1 MTLLVISSFIAV
13 GSLSLDKFRFDAS
26 SDTLVLDSDPSY
38 ELYEEINDRF
48 SSAEFLVIA
57 LEDDSIFSEKG
68 LKQLQL
74 LENELEKIEG
84 VSNVIS
90 ILDAPLFEQPKLS
103 LVKSATNA
111 VSYTHLTL
119 PTISCV

>member
-1 MTLLVISSFIAV
+1 M
-13 GSLSLDKFRFDAS
+13 
-26 SDTLVLDSDPSY
+26 
-38 ELYEEINDRF
+38 
-48 SSAEFLVIA
+48 
-57 LEDDSIFSEKG
+57 EDDNIFSEEG

-103 LVKSATNA
+103 LVKSATNDKYLLQDSLNLKS
-111 VSYTHLTL
+111 VKIELTESPL
-119 PTISCV
+119 FNELIINS